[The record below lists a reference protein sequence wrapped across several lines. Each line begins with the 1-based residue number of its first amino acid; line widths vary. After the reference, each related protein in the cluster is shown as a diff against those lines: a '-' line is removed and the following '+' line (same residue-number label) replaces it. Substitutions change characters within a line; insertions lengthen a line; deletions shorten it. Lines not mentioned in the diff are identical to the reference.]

1 MNCQTAKSIWR
12 ATQISFANMRRLI
25 KQSEKHR
32 ETCDDCKTLLF
43 KIENEFKLNTK

>member
-1 MNCQTAKSIWR
+1 MNCQIAKSIWR

-32 ETCDDCKTLLF
+32 ETCDDCKSVVTELKLL
-43 KIENEFKLNTK
+43 IS